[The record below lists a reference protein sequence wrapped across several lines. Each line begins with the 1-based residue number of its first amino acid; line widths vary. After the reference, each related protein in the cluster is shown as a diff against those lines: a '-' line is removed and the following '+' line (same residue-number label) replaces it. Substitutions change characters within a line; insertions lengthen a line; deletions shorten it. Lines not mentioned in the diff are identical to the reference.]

1 MEMEPPSSTKGM
13 VEQRRRRFEDVLAP
27 SGSVTTVF
35 PPFSLG
41 RQSVRAGGGT
51 VRATTTKPST
61 PQRPTA
67 ATQAAFEVVV
77 EVCHE
82 YYCRA
87 VADYAARAEGELSL
101 RRGDV
106 LQAVRL
112 GPGDWCEGHILT
124 GSCRRGRFPR
134 HRVERI
140 PNPSSTSSSSSPASP
155 SPSSSPSTSTSTSPS
170 SSPKR
175 TPPPPPPSTRKGVLL
190 AQRSGSAVAPR
201 GRGSALQPRPLP
213 APPQRHSVVTSVLAQ
228 CQQLVS
234 GCLELKEAAV
244 AWTGAAV
251 GVGFS
256 AEEWQKKGDRLTKDA
271 GELRKKAQE
280 LKKQSSANKYGTEE
294 QLKKDMRLYLQ
305 HKKSLANFKNFTEGA
320 AFSSLF
326 ALRPSL
332 FALSALGVLI
342 LHHEYQI

>member
-1 MEMEPPSSTKGM
+1 M
-13 VEQRRRRFEDVLAP
+13 VEQRRRRFESVLAP
-27 SGSVTTVF
+27 SGSATTAL

-51 VRATTTKPST
+51 IRATATKPST

-67 ATQAAFEVVV
+67 AAAQVAFEV

-82 YYCRA
+82 HYCRA

-106 LQAVRL
+106 LQVVRL

-140 PNPSSTSSSSSPASP
+140 PNPSSTSSSPSSSTSPAS
-155 SPSSSPSTSTSTSPS
+155 SPSSSPSAST
-170 SSPKR
+170 SPKR
-175 TPPPPPPSTRKGVLL
+175 TPPPPPPSTRKGVLM

-228 CQQLVS
+228 CQQLVG

-244 AWTGAAV
+244 AWTGAAAV

-280 LKKQSSANKYGTEE
+280 LKKQSSVNKYGTEE

-320 AFSSLF
+320 ALSSFFALRSSLF
-326 ALRPSL
+326 VRL
-332 FALSALGVLI
+332 VC
-342 LHHEYQI
+342 